1 MTYLAPKAVHN
12 IYAQKVKLE
21 GKRYRRRSV
30 AKQTYDTL
38 FSMFFSHKH
47 RNDID
52 TQTSACH
59 K

>member
-1 MTYLAPKAVHN
+1 MTRTYQAPKAAHN

-21 GKRYRRRSV
+21 GKRYRRSSV
-30 AKQTYDTL
+30 TKQTTDTL
-38 FSMFFSHKH
+38 FSLFLY

-52 TQTSACH
+52 TQTSTCH